1 MVQMTF
7 FEKGL
12 AALFK
17 IAVYE
22 LLDTLKTE
30 AVIAAATYFHAALA
44 AFKNG
49 QVRQFMVGPVLLYAN
64 FQFADAFGKMLLVSY
79 RPQQI

>member
-30 AVIAAATYFHAALA
+30 AVIAAATYCHAALAGALA

-49 QVRQFMVGPVLLYAN
+49 QVRQFTVGPVLLYAH
-64 FQFADAFGKMLLVSY
+64 FQ
-79 RPQQI
+79 P